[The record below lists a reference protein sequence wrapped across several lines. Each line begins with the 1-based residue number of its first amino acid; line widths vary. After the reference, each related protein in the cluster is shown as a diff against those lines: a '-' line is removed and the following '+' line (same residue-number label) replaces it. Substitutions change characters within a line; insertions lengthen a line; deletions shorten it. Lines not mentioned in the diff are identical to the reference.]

1 MRSCLQGTD
10 AALVSNPEDDREG
23 DSPEERE
30 ASAAAERDDPASAAR
45 KLLRG
50 ESQGALATLSVH
62 RPGWPF
68 GSIAPYALSARGEP
82 ILLMSGLA
90 QHTKNALADPRASLL
105 VQAGAGLA
113 AGADAQAHGRVTLLG
128 RISPIEADLPDARAR
143 YLARHP
149 HAARTAG
156 GHDFRLYSLSIEE
169 ARFIGGFGKIC
180 WIDGARLL
188 LDPAQDALAPHQGR
202 ILGHMNA
209 DHAEALALYCRS
221 LRGLSGESAR
231 MVAVDAFGFD
241 VEQGPEGS
249 RERVRFDFAAPL
261 STPDEVRRA
270 LVVMVKEARGG

>member
-1 MRSCLQGTD
+1 VSPPDD
-10 AALVSNPEDDREG
+10 AEEV

-30 ASAAAERDDPASAAR
+30 ASAAAEREDPARAAR

-68 GSIAPYALSARGEP
+68 GSISPYALSARGEP

-90 QHTKNALADPRASLL
+90 QHTKNALADSRASLL
-105 VQAGAGLA
+105 VQEGEGLA

-128 RISPIEADLPDARAR
+128 RISLIEAGLPDARAR

-149 HAARTAG
+149 QAARTAG
-156 GHDFRLYSLSIEE
+156 GHDFRHYSLSIEE

-180 WIDGARLL
+180 WIDGPRLL
-188 LDPAQDALAPHQGR
+188 LDPAKDALVPHRDR
-202 ILGHMNA
+202 IIGHMNG

-221 LRGLSGESAR
+221 LRGLSGEAAR
-231 MVAVDAFGFD
+231 MVSVDAFGFD

-249 RERVRFDFAAPL
+249 RERVRFDFTEPL

-270 LVVMVKEARGG
+270 LVELVKVARGG